1 MGKIL
6 VSIFAGKANHYI
18 REKQPSELI
27 PFKGKFPILPE
38 YKSKEYNDAIFNTEY
53 LEDCPDWVQDVVLK
67 GERVYNIIE
76 GFKEYLRNNNIPI
89 EDFKKK
95 NNSDK
100 ATELIRFFNANSLT
114 LDSLVI
120 N

>member
-27 PFKGKFPILPE
+27 PFKGEFPILPE
-38 YKSKEYNDAIFNTEY
+38 HKSEEYNNAIFNTEY
-53 LEDCPDWVQDVVLK
+53 LEDCPDWVQDIVLK
-67 GERVYNIIE
+67 GERVYEIVE
-76 GFKEYLRNNNIPI
+76 GFNQYLKDNNISI

-95 NNSDK
+95 KSSDK
-100 ATELIRFFNANSLT
+100 ATELMRFFNANSLT
-114 LDSLVI
+114 IDNLHI
-120 N
+120 